1 MKQKSL
7 CPFKNSVNVF
17 LKSSH
22 QSPAMGLAAQGR
34 GQWEGVRGGAGKSS
48 GSTEHPSG
56 LAPQGPPQHR
66 HTPSVAPLG
75 LQAAALL
82 PSPSSPATVCIRM
95 SSEPGRELR
104 EGRAPG
110 QPEKGSVRRSSPGPV
125 GGSLLWPG
133 RCRDA
138 VCLSVTLWPQG
149 LGTSLL
155 ERRHRNQWD

>member
-1 MKQKSL
+1 MKRKSL

-34 GQWEGVRGGAGKSS
+34 GQWEGVRGG
-48 GSTEHPSG
+48 TEHPSG

-82 PSPSSPATVCIRM
+82 PSPPSPATVCIRM

-125 GGSLLWPG
+125 SSAWWAGVCCG
-133 RCRDA
+133 RVGAGMLCAFLSHCGRRVWELPCCRGA
-138 VCLSVTLWPQG
+138 T
-149 LGTSLL
+149 
-155 ERRHRNQWD
+155 NQWD